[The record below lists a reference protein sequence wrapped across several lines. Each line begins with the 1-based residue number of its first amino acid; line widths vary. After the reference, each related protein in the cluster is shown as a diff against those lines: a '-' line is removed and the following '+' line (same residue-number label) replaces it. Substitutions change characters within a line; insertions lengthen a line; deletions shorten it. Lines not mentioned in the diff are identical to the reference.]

1 AGTIAAVLATLNPY
15 LVWHDVHL
23 NREVLDQLVA
33 AALVLSTLIAADRRS
48 LRWATAAAIFAGLT
62 VLVHAAAHPP
72 PPLVPAPVAVYLLVR
87 NGWTWAPLAVV
98 TAAAIAVMPWV
109 VRNKVEVGCFRP
121 TTDGRAGGK

>member
-48 LRWATAAAIFAGLT
+48 LRWATAAGAFAGIAILGNVRLALIP
-62 VLVHAAAHPP
+62 VL
-72 PPLVPAPVAVYLLVR
+72 VAVYLLVR

-98 TAAAIAVMPWV
+98 AAAAIAVMPWGM
-109 VRNKVEVGCFRP
+109 RNKGEGGWFALR
-121 TTDGRAGGK
+121 TARRRAWKE